1 MEQTTIT
8 ITPIAGTEGLTVRT
22 LRILQVIARELG
34 ERTDSVDY
42 DAIARELNTK
52 WNNVKYAVGALVK
65 AGILTRSDGRLT
77 VLKRIV
83 A

>member
-65 AGILTRSDGRLT
+65 AGILARSDGRLT
-77 VLKRIV
+77 VLKQIV